1 MAVSADHRAVKT
13 DVPRFKLRHDTQLC
27 RQEIGLHDA
36 VFLIEQPDDIKLD
49 LFARLV
55 VLKRAAAD
63 QHIQLLALQPVL
75 ERPFH
80 LFRGQVRQK
89 VGHCEHRVAVVLAN
103 CAGDCLTVLLDDD
116 AVQRQRDRAP
126 LIFFDA
132 AVIVRFEKRDLRLL
146 IQRVRLEVQARR
158 IDVACHDAHTVGQR
172 PCAERRQDQRLAAV
186 VVINTVARTVC
197 GLRIKGRIARL
208 ARFFYNPGYRFTFHF
223 TRVKKRLVRFAEILR
238 GLLGRVVG
246 RHPDILSVEQ
256 QLFLQKLAR

>member
-1 MAVSADHRAVKT
+1 M
-13 DVPRFKLRHDTQLC
+13 L
-27 RQEIGLHDA
+27 
-36 VFLIEQPDDIKLD
+36 
-49 LFARLV
+49 
-55 VLKRAAAD
+55 
-63 QHIQLLALQPVL
+63 
-75 ERPFH
+75 
-80 LFRGQVRQK
+80 RGQVRQK
-89 VGHCEHRVAVVLAN
+89 ISHSKHRIAVVLADG
-103 CAGDCLTVLLDDD
+103 AGDRLAVLFHDD

-158 IDVACHDAHTVGQR
+158 IDVASHDAHAVGQR
-172 PCAERRQDQRLAAV
+172 PRAERRQDQRLAAV

-208 ARFFYNPGYRFTFHF
+208 ARFFYNPGYRFALHF
-223 TRVKKRLVRFAEILR
+223 ARVKERLVRFAEILR

-246 RHPDILSVEQ
+246 RHADILSVEQ